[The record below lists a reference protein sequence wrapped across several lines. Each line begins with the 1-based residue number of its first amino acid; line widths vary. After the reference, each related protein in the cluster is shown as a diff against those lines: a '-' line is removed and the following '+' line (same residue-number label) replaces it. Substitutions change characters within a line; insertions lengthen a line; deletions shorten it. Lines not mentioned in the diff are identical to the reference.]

1 MTDPPTF
8 FRRVIY
14 IERLLILY
22 FNITLMAGVAQF
34 SARIIV
40 ISLVGLNVKVVVQA
54 GTDFTSDRLIRED
67 YSDRSKNYFE
77 SDKQNA
83 AQVRDLACAEE
94 RSPRG

>member
-22 FNITLMAGVAQF
+22 FNITLMAGGAQF

-40 ISLVGLNVKVVVQA
+40 ISLVGLSVKVVVQA
-54 GTDFTSDRLIRED
+54 GTDFTSDRLIKED
-67 YSDRSKNYFE
+67 YSGSSKNYLE
-77 SDKQNA
+77 SDK
-83 AQVRDLACAEE
+83 
-94 RSPRG
+94 